1 MERIWSTNKNYIIN
15 QMTCKWTAA
24 SRKRKR
30 IDAYKGEKEQQS
42 DRMKKK
48 MTKAVAKANNAAM
61 ARDKRYT
68 QTIAVRLSVQNGT
81 EKSSS
86 QSNDKE
92 QKH

>member
-1 MERIWSTNKNYIIN
+1 
-15 QMTCKWTAA
+15 
-24 SRKRKR
+24 
-30 IDAYKGEKEQQS
+30 
-42 DRMKKK
+42 